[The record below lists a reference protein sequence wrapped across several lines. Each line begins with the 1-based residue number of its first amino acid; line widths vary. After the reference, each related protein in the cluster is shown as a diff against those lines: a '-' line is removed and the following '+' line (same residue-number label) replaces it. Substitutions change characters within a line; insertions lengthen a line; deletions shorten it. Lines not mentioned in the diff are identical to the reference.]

1 MQKIR
6 ILSNIFVKSR
16 LEFAGKLIIL
26 NERILTGEAKK
37 KFLKLQADFKHIEDL
52 KYEAEKFESIPG
64 LFWRDYYKGKYEKY
78 KLAKSQGKV

>member
-1 MQKIR
+1 M
-6 ILSNIFVKSR
+6 
-16 LEFAGKLIIL
+16 
-26 NERILTGEAKK
+26 AKK
-37 KFLKLQADFKHIEDL
+37 KFLKFQADFKHIEDL